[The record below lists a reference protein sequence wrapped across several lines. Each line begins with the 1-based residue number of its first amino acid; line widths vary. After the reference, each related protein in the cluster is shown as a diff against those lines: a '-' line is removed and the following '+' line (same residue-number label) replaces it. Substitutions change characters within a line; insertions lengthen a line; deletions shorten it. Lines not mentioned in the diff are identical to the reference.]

1 MMQWIICVDVLFAFA
16 GNWVDAMDQIT
27 GISVLVGMPLA
38 HILTQ
43 QEDGQTGDKIMETPS
58 QECDLS
64 VATYPKCKIH
74 NCSVKLQR
82 VKLNTTLMYQAPSTT
97 KRPECIPVG
106 CVPPAA
112 VAVLGG
118 VCLSACWETTPPPW
132 TDRHV

>member
-16 GNWVDAMDQIT
+16 GNWVDAIDQIT
-27 GISVLVGMPLA
+27 GISVLVGIPLA

-43 QEDGQTGDKIMETPS
+43 QEDGQTGDKIVETPS

-64 VATYPKCKIH
+64 VATYPKCKIR

-97 KRPECIPVG
+97 K
-106 CVPPAA
+106 
-112 VAVLGG
+112 
-118 VCLSACWETTPPPW
+118 
-132 TDRHV
+132 